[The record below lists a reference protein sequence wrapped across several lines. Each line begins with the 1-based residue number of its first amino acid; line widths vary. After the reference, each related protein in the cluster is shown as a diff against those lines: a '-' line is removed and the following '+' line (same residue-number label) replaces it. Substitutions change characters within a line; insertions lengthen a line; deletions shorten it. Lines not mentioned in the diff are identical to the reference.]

1 MPRSAF
7 FPPGRS
13 RQIAEGM
20 KAMAAEVGLT
30 MRDHER
36 LINSRLALATAEFAR
51 ERGVFEPVHR
61 ALFKVH
67 WEGPGELDDVR
78 VLARVVEDARLD
90 PSELEAALATGKYEE
105 LIDANRRDALSVGI
119 NAVPAH
125 IFGSRYLVV
134 GAQPPELYQQ
144 VLTKLAEA

>member
-7 FPPGRS
+7 FPQSRS

-20 KAMAAEVGLT
+20 KALAAQVGLT
-30 MRDHER
+30 MRER
-36 LINSRLALATAEFAR
+36 ERMINSRLALAAAEFAR
-51 ERGVFEPVHR
+51 ERYAFEPVHR

-67 WEGPGELDDVR
+67 WEGPGELDDVSE
-78 VLARVVEDARLD
+78 LARVVEGAGLD
-90 PSELEAALATGKYEE
+90 PSELEAALAAGQYEE
-105 LIDANRRDALSVGI
+105 LIDANRRDALSAGI

-125 IFGSRYLVV
+125 IFGRRYLVV
-134 GAQPPELYQQ
+134 GAQPDELYDQ

>member
-13 RQIAEGM
+13 RQIADGM
-20 KAMAAEVGLT
+20 KALASQVGLT
-30 MRDHER
+30 MRQPER
-36 LINSRLALATAEFAR
+36 MINSRLALATAEFAR
-51 ERGVFEPVHR
+51 EQDAFEPVHR

-67 WEGPGELDDVR
+67 WEGPGELDDVSE
-78 VLARVVEDARLD
+78 LARVVEGAGLD
-90 PSELEAALATGKYEE
+90 PSELQAALAAGRYEE
-105 LIDANRRDALSVGI
+105 LIDANRRDALSAGI

-125 IFGSRYLVV
+125 IFGRRYLVV
-134 GAQPPELYQQ
+134 GAQPDELYDQ